1 MPDSRAADRPLSP
14 RARERER
21 ERESG
26 LRVKGV
32 WGYSSLGFAELQ
44 SVGGLAG

>member
-1 MPDSRAADRPLSP
+1 MPDNRAADRPLSP
-14 RARERER
+14 RERER
-21 ERESG
+21 ERG
-26 LRVKGV
+26 FRVKGV